1 MNTTTLE
8 PLVVFKCLPVQ
19 DKIPMLNILV
29 RQILAA
35 IHILIMSIGVPANIA
50 VTYLIYRTEQYQ
62 NQSTRLIMYL
72 SITDVFGTCIINGA
86 STLYMLSYEDLTC
99 PPLLIIHSFVNCAIS
114 LNYMLILGI
123 AIDRMLKVRYLNDYP
138 SVFTPFRFKLV
149 LGVLCMLAVVQASLI
164 ISGIYFLGYGYAT
177 ILSAPIHLVC
187 AVVMVGCY
195 FLSIKKLREMNT
207 ASQRISTSDRSIVK
221 IASLHLAI
229 FVACIM
235 PILVWQMVS
244 NIFLSMILSEVID
257 ILVVFV
263 LFVLISLHSTLNA
276 FMFLVVNRE
285 SRRAVVSFIQ
295 RIRQNMNMF
304 GNRAV
309 GVQHE

>member
-35 IHILIMSIGVPANIA
+35 IHILIMSIGIPANIA
-50 VTYLIYRTEQYQ
+50 VTYLIYRTEQYR

-99 PPLLIIHSFVNCAIS
+99 LLLLIIHSFVNCAVS

-123 AIDRMLKVRYLNDYP
+123 AIDRMLKVRYLNDYT

-149 LGVLCMLAVVQASLI
+149 LAVLCMLAVVKAFLI

-177 ILSAPIHLVC
+177 ILSAPIHLAC
-187 AVVMVGCY
+187 AVVMIGCY
-195 FLSIKKLREMNT
+195 FLSIKKLKEMNT
-207 ASQRISTSDRSIVK
+207 ASQRVSTSDRSIVK

-235 PILVWQMVS
+235 PILVWQIVS

-263 LFVLISLHSTLNA
+263 LFILISLHSTLNA
-276 FMFLVVNRE
+276 FMFLMVNRE

-309 GVQHE
+309 DVQHE

>member
-35 IHILIMSIGVPANIA
+35 IHILIMSIGIPANIA
-50 VTYLIYRTEQYQ
+50 VTYLIYHTEQYR

-99 PPLLIIHSFVNCAIS
+99 LLLLIIHSFVNCAVS

-123 AIDRMLKVRYLNDYP
+123 AIDRMLKVRYLNDYT

-149 LGVLCMLAVVQASLI
+149 LAVLCMLAVVQAFLI

-177 ILSAPIHLVC
+177 ILSAPIHLAC
-187 AVVMVGCY
+187 AVVMIGCY
-195 FLSIKKLREMNT
+195 SLSIKKLKEMNT
-207 ASQRISTSDRSIVK
+207 ASQRVSTSDRSIVK

-235 PILVWQMVS
+235 PILVWQIVS

-263 LFVLISLHSTLNA
+263 LFILISLHSTLNA
-276 FMFLVVNRE
+276 FMFLMVNRE

-309 GVQHE
+309 DVQHE